1 MPHIGFKESA
11 MNTLFRAITSP
22 SSRMS
27 VTNGDGFMM
36 DEVKTEIFVRD
47 FEVQASIGVYD
58 EEKDA
63 KQPLIISAWLEVNRP
78 GEWQDDNFEDV
89 VSYETVIEEA
99 EAIAASGHINLVETF
114 AEKLIAAL
122 MLNEGVLAVSVNI
135 DKPNAFG
142 GNTIAGVRI
151 SRRRDQRMSVYNQ
164 EDDLDD
170 NGGFY

>member
-1 MPHIGFKESA
+1 MSHIGFKGNA
-11 MNTLFRAITSP
+11 MNTLFKTITNP
-22 SSRMS
+22 TARMGY
-27 VTNGDGFMM
+27 TNGSDFMM

-58 EEKDA
+58 EEKDG

-78 GEWQDDNFEDV
+78 GEWQDDNFDDV

-135 DKPNAFG
+135 DKPHAFG
-142 GNTIAGVRI
+142 GSTIAGVRI
-151 SRRRDQRMSVYNQ
+151 SRRREQRLSVFDN
-164 EDDLDD
+164 EDE
-170 NGGFY
+170 GFY

>member
-1 MPHIGFKESA
+1 
-11 MNTLFRAITSP
+11 MNTLFKTITNP
-22 SSRMS
+22 TSRMS
-27 VTNGDGFMM
+27 ATNGNDFMM

-47 FEVQASIGVYD
+47 FQVNAMIGVYD

-63 KQPLIISAWLEVNRP
+63 KQPLIIAAWLEVNRP
-78 GEWQDDNFEDV
+78 GEWQDDNFDDV

-122 MLNEGVLAVSVNI
+122 MLNEGVLAVTVNI

-151 SRRRDQRMSVYNQ
+151 SRRREQRFSVYDN
-164 EDDLDD
+164 DDEADL
-170 NGGFY
+170 Y